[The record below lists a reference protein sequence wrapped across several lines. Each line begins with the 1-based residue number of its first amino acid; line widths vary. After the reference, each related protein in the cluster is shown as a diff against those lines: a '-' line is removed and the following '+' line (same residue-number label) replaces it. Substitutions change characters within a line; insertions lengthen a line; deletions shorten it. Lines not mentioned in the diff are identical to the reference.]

1 MTHRDTESDCLVYA
15 NDDYALWTCQ
25 ASSNVSDVNVQKS
38 NVNLEGNLSY
48 EVKRVCAK
56 CPWLMNTTR
65 EIRESVTYVQMCM
78 GPYLLVHGTQVPSRL
93 VERTTIG
100 KNDAC
105 GVTEVLANT
114 VTRD

>member
-1 MTHRDTESDCLVYA
+1 
-15 NDDYALWTCQ
+15 
-25 ASSNVSDVNVQKS
+25 
-38 NVNLEGNLSY
+38 
-48 EVKRVCAK
+48 
-56 CPWLMNTTR
+56 MNTTR

-114 VTRD
+114 VTRGLTRPVLVAWGTRSMFIDNEGINFNITN